1 VSHEWK
7 QRSGD
12 CRNTRQSREQDN
24 GCASRSERVSV
35 TVVHFL
41 CPFSLARDHPSPEM
55 LFSASRVRRS
65 HLMGSLYAT
74 QAIAKMIA
82 VPDNLIETPDRDS
95 GWGFQWT
102 FSTKS

>member
-1 VSHEWK
+1 
-7 QRSGD
+7 
-12 CRNTRQSREQDN
+12 
-24 GCASRSERVSV
+24 
-35 TVVHFL
+35 
-41 CPFSLARDHPSPEM
+41 
-55 LFSASRVRRS
+55 
-65 HLMGSLYAT
+65 MGSLYAT